1 MTRRDRSSDRLVMR
15 SDQVVQDDLAFL
27 MYYDN
32 AVTREGAG

>member
-15 SDQVVQDDLAFL
+15 SDQVVQEDPALL

-32 AVTREGAG
+32 AVTREGVG